1 MTDVTV
7 RKMEERDIGQAANIH
22 SRVLRE
28 GLTQDMGYAI
38 EELFTAFIENSPD
51 TCLVAEVDEEMVG
64 FIVGSVKEWSFGVE
78 RSGWIEFIEVDP
90 KFMGQG
96 VGNKLGHRLLEYFK
110 SEGIGS
116 VYTSVKWDGAD
127 LIAFFKSIGFDKSE
141 FINLTNKG

>member
-1 MTDVTV
+1 MTDISV
-7 RKMEERDIGQAANIH
+7 RKMEEKDIGQAANIH
-22 SRVLRE
+22 RRVLRE

-38 EELFTAFIENSPD
+38 EELFAAFIEDSPN
-51 TCLVAEVDEEMVG
+51 TCLVAETDEEMVG
-64 FIVGSVKEWSFGVE
+64 FIVGSVKEWSFGLE

-90 KFMGQG
+90 NFMGQG

-127 LIAFFKSIGFDKSE
+127 LIEFFKSIGFDKSE